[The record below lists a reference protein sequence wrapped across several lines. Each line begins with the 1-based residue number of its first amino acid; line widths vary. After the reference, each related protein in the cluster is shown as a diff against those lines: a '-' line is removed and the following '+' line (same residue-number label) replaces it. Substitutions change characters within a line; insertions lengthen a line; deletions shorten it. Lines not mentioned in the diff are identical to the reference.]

1 MGAFSPEELERA
13 AERVREMQK
22 RAVYKNVPHRMPP
35 VPNFVTVKKSG
46 DGEQKAQ
53 SEEIEMNPKN
63 LSKKSI
69 FDALSFKN
77 INLKEDGVLLAVLL
91 LLMTSGDG
99 DEILIL
105 ALLYLLM

>member
-22 RAVYKNVPHRMPP
+22 RSVYKNVPHRMPP
-35 VPNFVTVKKSG
+35 VPNFVTIKKGG
-46 DGEQKAQ
+46 DGEQ
-53 SEEIEMNPKN
+53 SEETETNPKK